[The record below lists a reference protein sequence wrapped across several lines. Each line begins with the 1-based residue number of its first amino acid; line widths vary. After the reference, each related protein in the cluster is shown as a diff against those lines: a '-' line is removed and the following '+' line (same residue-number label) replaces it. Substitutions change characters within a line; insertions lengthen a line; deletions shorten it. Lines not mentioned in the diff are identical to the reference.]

1 MAKYFL
7 GSVGSVEA
15 FERKS
20 DGTYELA
27 FTSKTLTDSGINTTI
42 TKDDIRGGENAT
54 IQFSFF
60 HDPSVEVTLTDVVFK
75 KEYLEAQL
83 GVEFTKEGAH
93 GYNSETVTAGE
104 GSLTLTQQPL
114 ALDFGACGDVIDYVW
129 ATELGKDEWKAYK
142 FTGKTVTNEAFTAG
156 KKYCVRYCYS
166 DPNALIATVTSSII
180 PKEYM
185 LIVTAPVFAGDACS
199 ASQGKKAGTI
209 TYEFPRFRLNGG
221 ADLAFNMSSNQT
233 MSLAGTVYA
242 ADTSCEVGAQ
252 NLYNVIISIN
262 DGSAKITQLVVDE
275 DSLTNGGTPVVYGL
289 LSDGKLSKLD
299 NAKDLTFNPELTTGT
314 WATGSVTITLKA
326 DPEVTDTVTVA

>member
-142 FTGKTVTNEAFTAG
+142 FTAKTVSSPDFAAG

-221 ADLAFNMSSNQT
+221 TDLAFNMSSNQT

-299 NAKDLTFNPELTTGT
+299 NAKDLTFAPELTTGT